1 MENYIYNSKAK
12 VNLQRLTNCDL
23 DIRKLA
29 INEIPSNFE
38 FRILYLVDNKGIA
51 LVLERF
57 FTIFVNRMDN
67 YIGFDLAI
75 NNYYNPIVGNLYFGK
90 TLDIKPVDLIYAIRK
105 YEMEDDIL
113 QNFNISS
120 PNTLNKKLILF
131 CIGIDIDGT
140 LFDARAYVLKPFI
153 ELAFKK
159 DMDIDDFSRLCFENN
174 ILFFENFS
182 QKVQYL
188 NKVCNHIWNDRIAL
202 YFLDERHN
210 ISTIT
215 YKRARK
221 IFIAES
227 FLKNP
232 WKILSAN

>member
-1 MENYIYNSKAK
+1 
-12 VNLQRLTNCDL
+12 
-23 DIRKLA
+23 
-29 INEIPSNFE
+29 
-38 FRILYLVDNKGIA
+38 LYLVDNKGIA

-140 LFDARAYVLKPFI
+140 LFNARAYVLKPFI
-153 ELAFKK
+153 ELGNSLISLRRLFIK
-159 DMDIDDFSRLCFENN
+159 ID
-174 ILFFENFS
+174 
-182 QKVQYL
+182 L
-188 NKVCNHIWNDRIAL
+188 NKEL
-202 YFLDERHN
+202 FE
-210 ISTIT
+210 ISNEVNNLI
-215 YKRARK
+215 
-221 IFIAES
+221 
-227 FLKNP
+227 
-232 WKILSAN
+232 